1 MPDEEKKPTEPPK
14 AEPPKAEPP
23 KAEPPKAEP
32 KPTKE
37 QPTEPRQPPQPTFK
51 DEFKEIKETYERR
64 LEEQKAMF
72 EKAIAERDDV
82 IKQFVSGKPIMQPEN
97 APDTDTYIDKIN
109 KKRTYKKW

>member
-1 MPDEEKKPTEPPK
+1 MPDEEKKTTEPQP
-14 AEPPKAEPP
+14 E
-23 KAEPPKAEP
+23 EPPKAEP
-32 KPTKE
+32 KPAEE

-72 EKAIAERDDV
+72 EQAIAERDDV

>member
-1 MPDEEKKPTEPPK
+1 MPDEEKKTTEPQP
-14 AEPPKAEPP
+14 E
-23 KAEPPKAEP
+23 EPPKAEP
-32 KPTKE
+32 KAEPKPAEE